1 MAQEA
6 PEVGM
11 SVDVLTRDP
20 KSAHEAVTEAWR
32 VSKALTQ
39 AGKTVHIVAKEDEDD
54 RSLEANRYYWG
65 VFLPQVSAQA
75 RIEGQRYTVDA
86 WHELGKRTFLGFEVK
101 KVRVAGRKKA
111 TIIRRLRST
120 TDLSV
125 RQFAKYQEEFAA
137 FAATELGVVF
147 EESP

>member
-39 AGKTVHIVAKEDEDD
+39 AGKTVHIVAKEDEDTRTLEQNRFYFGPLLGQISEQVRTPD
-54 RSLEANRYYWG
+54 RWE
-65 VFLPQVSAQA
+65 P
-75 RIEGQRYTVDA
+75 EA
-86 WHELGKRTFLGFEVK
+86 WHHLFRRKFLGYSIK
-101 KVRVAGRKKA
+101 KEQVAGKKKPVV
-111 TIIRRLRST
+111 IRRLRST
-120 TDLSV
+120 RDLTV
-125 RQFAKYQEEFAA
+125 KQFAEYVEKITAYAVS
-137 FAATELGVVF
+137 ELGVVF